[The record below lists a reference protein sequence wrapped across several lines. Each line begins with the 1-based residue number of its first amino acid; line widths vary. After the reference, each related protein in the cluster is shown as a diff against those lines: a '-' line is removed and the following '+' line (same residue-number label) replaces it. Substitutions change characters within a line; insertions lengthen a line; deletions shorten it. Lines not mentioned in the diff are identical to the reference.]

1 MAEPRT
7 FYDDVLPLFTDMD
20 IECMASRPT
29 PVLLASYD
37 WWLVKMGET
46 YTNYERVLRVVTS
59 GAMPLGGPR
68 WEQAS
73 IDVLIAWKEGGF
85 QRGTEPEDEA

>member
-1 MAEPRT
+1 MANPRT

-37 WWLVKMGET
+37 WWLVKSGDNF
-46 YTNYERVLRVVTS
+46 TNYNRVLGVVKS
-59 GAMPLGGPR
+59 GFMPLGGPQ
-68 WEQAS
+68 WDQAS
-73 IDVLIAWKEGGF
+73 IDVLVAWKDGGF
-85 QRGTEPEDEA
+85 QRGTEPGDEV